1 MVVVE
6 NYNNFRKSGIP
17 ARFMYLCKGEWI
29 DFPSE
34 TVCILKQGFQSGKTA
49 IEIAMRGSSS
59 YLVDFLRM
67 SRIDLSDGFHTWIA
81 WIDIQGKCFFPRVC
95 CQENPSLDIKV
106 DLRKPLQTGE
116 CEVIATN
123 KNGKP
128 TVVESESESTLE
140 QGSSDSVPG
149 EDHSHLSDDAQFPE
163 CRTAAA
169 SVRISESGA
178 STSASPEL
186 ESGSLFGSNNSNNL
200 MIKLEDSDREFVAVR
215 DRFLGGLSTL
225 AALTSV
231 VGIYRTVSG
240 QARSQTFQRHAEDV
254 ARKSADGNANVRYA
268 WHGTSNKGVSG
279 IILHGFGHPK
289 TPKHGSAYGIGV
301 YLAPENCAYISAVY
315 SDVDEIGEQHMVLCR
330 VIMGNMEQVR
340 HGSQQFHPS
349 SEQFD
354 TGVDDL
360 KNPQRYIVWSTH
372 MNTHILPEYVVSFR
386 VPPPLRE
393 YWSRLKAKHP
403 TTSLHRS
410 PKCSLRDGQ
419 AHSGSAC
426 EIDGDQQLCPPLI
439 KEAELKMQ
447 GNARMPSSAWMPFP
461 KLFSIIEKFLSSSS
475 ISIMKQQYAS
485 YKEGKISREDLIR
498 KVRVITGDKLLISV
512 IKMFRGQVAS
522 SMKEKICPVRRN

>member
-1 MVVVE
+1 MRQSPSIHARQSRPAKRAKSAQPFSCCSGMVVVE

-116 CEVIATN
+116 CEAIATN
-123 KNGKP
+123 NNGKP
-128 TVVESESESTLE
+128 TVVESESESALE

-149 EDHSHLSDDAQFPE
+149 EDHSQLSDDAQFPE

-289 TPKHGSAYGIGV
+289 RLSMAQLMALVSILHLKI
-301 YLAPENCAYISAVY
+301 API
-315 SDVDEIGEQHMVLCR
+315 
-330 VIMGNMEQVR
+330 
-340 HGSQQFHPS
+340 
-349 SEQFD
+349 
-354 TGVDDL
+354 
-360 KNPQRYIVWSTH
+360 
-372 MNTHILPEYVVSFR
+372 
-386 VPPPLRE
+386 
-393 YWSRLKAKHP
+393 
-403 TTSLHRS
+403 
-410 PKCSLRDGQ
+410 
-419 AHSGSAC
+419 
-426 EIDGDQQLCPPLI
+426 
-439 KEAELKMQ
+439 
-447 GNARMPSSAWMPFP
+447 
-461 KLFSIIEKFLSSSS
+461 
-475 ISIMKQQYAS
+475 
-485 YKEGKISREDLIR
+485 
-498 KVRVITGDKLLISV
+498 
-512 IKMFRGQVAS
+512 
-522 SMKEKICPVRRN
+522 